1 MQFETSVPNYVK
13 VRQISYG
20 FENSTKYNYTMY
32 NLESEYI
39 PNFNLKNRIYR
50 SAIMNGNKLLCLAPS
65 KSLSNDVFQ
74 DAVLEPHKFVATEI
88 IEGTMINMFWDT
100 NSECWEIATKKGI
113 GGNYYF
119 FKNQYSNEL
128 DEPPQKTFR
137 QMFLDA
143 FVPLNNLSFD
153 KSYSY
158 TFVLQHPCNHIVLMV
173 DAPALYFVHS
183 YKIDDALY
191 TYVNPIEHPNYDD
204 FIRLGVK
211 FPKVF
216 SSENLVVDVKA
227 ALLNPTNDYRL
238 VGYMVTDQKSGF
250 RTAYY
255 NNKYLEV
262 KCLRGNNPNL
272 HYQYLMLRKIGKVSE
287 FLRYFPIYRKH
298 FNKFFEHFR
307 LFSERIYKL
316 YWEVHVKKTLQVLNL
331 TNKQDRFFVEKL
343 HYDVFL
349 PRHNEDASFFV
360 NRKIVSQFLDG
371 ENMMILGGL
380 RSAPLSPP
388 MTPSF

>member
-1 MQFETSVPNYVK
+1 MQKFDINEVPDYVK

-20 FENSTKYNYTMY
+20 LENSTKYNYTVY

-39 PNFNLKNRIYR
+39 PNVNFKNRIYR
-50 SAIMNGNKLLCLAPS
+50 SAIMSGTKLLALAPS
-65 KSLSNDVFQ
+65 KSLSNDVFTQ
-74 DAVLEPHKFVATEI
+74 FCMDESQATEI
-88 IEGTMINMFWDT
+88 IEGTMVNMFWDQ

-119 FKNQYSNEL
+119 FRNQYANGL
-128 DEPPQKTFR
+128 DEPEQKTFR

-158 TFVLQHPCNHIVLMV
+158 TFVLQHPCNHIVLTV
-173 DAPALYFVHS
+173 DTPALYFVHS
-183 YKIDDALY
+183 YKIDGENNTY
-191 TYVNPIEHPNYDD
+191 TYVNPRAHPDYDD
-204 FIRLGVK
+204 FVILGVK
-211 FPKVF
+211 FPNVF
-216 SSENLVVDVKA
+216 SSDVQT
-227 ALLNPTNDYRL
+227 ALSNPMNDYRL
-238 VGYMVTDQKSGF
+238 VGYMVTDQASGF

-255 NNKYLEV
+255 NTKYLEV

-287 FLRYFPIYRKH
+287 FLRYFPMYRKH

-316 YWEVHVKKTLQVLNL
+316 YWEVHVKKTLQVFDLVD
-331 TNKQDRFFVEKL
+331 KHDRFFVEKL
-343 HYDVFL
+343 HYEVFL
-349 PRHNEDASFFV
+349 PRHKEDAKFFV
-360 NRKIVSQFLDG
+360 NRKIVSEFLDG

-380 RSAPLSPP
+380 RPP

>member
-1 MQFETSVPNYVK
+1 MQKFDTNEVPDYVK

-20 FENSTKYNYTMY
+20 LENSTKYNYTLY

-39 PNFNLKNRIYR
+39 PNFNLRNRIYR
-50 SAIMNGNKLLCLAPS
+50 SAILSGNRLLALAPS
-65 KSLSNDVFQ
+65 KSLSNDVLQ
-74 DAVLEPHKFVATEI
+74 DAVPESHHFSATEI
-88 IEGTMINMFWDT
+88 IEGTMVNMFWDP
-100 NSECWEIATKKGI
+100 NAECWEIATKKGI

-119 FKNQYSNEL
+119 FRSGL
-128 DEPPQKTFR
+128 DEPEQKTFR
-137 QMFLDA
+137 QMFFEA

-173 DAPALYFVHS
+173 DVPALYFVHS
-183 YKIDDALY
+183 YKIDGETNTYA
-191 TYVNPIEHPNYDD
+191 YVNPRMHPNYQD
-204 FIRLGVK
+204 FVILGVK
-211 FPKVF
+211 FPREF
-216 SSENLVVDVKA
+216 SATDKLVDDVQT
-227 ALLNPTNDYRL
+227 ALSNPTNDYRL
-238 VGYMVTDQKSGF
+238 VGYMVTDQNTGF
-250 RTAYY
+250 RSAYY
-255 NNKYLEV
+255 NKKYLEV

-316 YWEVHVKKTLQVLNL
+316 YWEVHVKKTLQVFDLV
-331 TNKQDRFFVEKL
+331 NKQDRFFVEKL
-343 HYDVFL
+343 HYNVFL
-349 PRHNEDASFFV
+349 PKHKEDAKFFV
-360 NRKIVSQFLDG
+360 NRKIVSEFLDG

-380 RSAPLSPP
+380 RSAPL
-388 MTPSF
+388 TPL

>member
-1 MQFETSVPNYVK
+1 MQFETLVPDYVK

-20 FENSTKYNYTMY
+20 LENNSTKYNYTMY

-74 DAVLEPHKFVATEI
+74 DAVPEPHNFAATEI
-88 IEGTMINMFWDT
+88 IEGTMINMFWDP

-113 GGNYYF
+113 GGNYSF
-119 FKNQYSNEL
+119 FRNQYLNEV
-128 DEPPQKTFR
+128 DEPAQKTFR

-183 YKIDDALY
+183 YKIDNENNTY
-191 TYVNPIEHPNYDD
+191 TYVNPREHPNYDD

-211 FPKVF
+211 FPNVF
-216 SSENLVVDVKA
+216 SSENLVVNVTS
-227 ALLNPTNDYRL
+227 ALSNPTNDYRL
-238 VGYMVTDQKSGF
+238 VGYMVTEQVTGF

-255 NNKYLEV
+255 NKKYLEI
-262 KCLRGNNPNL
+262 KSLRGNNPNL

-298 FNKFFEHFR
+298 FNKFFEHFS

-316 YWEVHVKKTLQVLNL
+316 YWEVHVKKTLQVFDLVD
-331 TNKQDRFFVEKL
+331 KHDRFFVEKL

-349 PRHNEDASFFV
+349 PKHKEDPKFFI
-360 NRKIVSQFLDG
+360 NRKVVSEFLDG
-371 ENMMILGGL
+371 ENMMILGGATF
-380 RSAPLSPP
+380 RSA
-388 MTPSF
+388 

>member
-1 MQFETSVPNYVK
+1 MQFETSVPDYVK

-20 FENSTKYNYTMY
+20 LEINSTKYNYTMY

-74 DAVLEPHKFVATEI
+74 DAVPEPHNFAATEI
-88 IEGTMINMFWDT
+88 IEGTMINMFWDP

-113 GGNYYF
+113 GGNYSF
-119 FKNQYSNEL
+119 FRNQYSNEL
-128 DEPPQKTFR
+128 DEPVQKTFR

-183 YKIDDALY
+183 YKIDNENNTY
-191 TYVNPIEHPNYDD
+191 TYVNPREHPNYDD

-211 FPKVF
+211 FPNVF
-216 SSENLVVDVKA
+216 SSENLVVDVRA
-227 ALLNPTNDYRL
+227 ALSNPMNDYRL
-238 VGYMVTDQKSGF
+238 VGYMVTDQNTGF

-255 NNKYLEV
+255 NKKYLEI
-262 KCLRGNNPNL
+262 KSLRGNNPNL

-316 YWEVHVKKTLQVLNL
+316 YWEVHVKKTLQVFDLVD
-331 TNKQDRFFVEKL
+331 KHDRFFVEKL

-349 PRHNEDASFFV
+349 PRHKEDVKFFI
-360 NRKIVSQFLDG
+360 NRKVVSEFLDG
-371 ENMMILGGL
+371 ENMMILGGATF
-380 RSAPLSPP
+380 RSA
-388 MTPSF
+388 

>member
-1 MQFETSVPNYVK
+1 MQFETLVPDYVK

-20 FENSTKYNYTMY
+20 LENSTKYNYTMY

-88 IEGTMINMFWDT
+88 IEGTMINMFWDP

-119 FKNQYSNEL
+119 FKNQYLNEL
-128 DEPPQKTFR
+128 DELLQKTFR

-191 TYVNPIEHPNYDD
+191 TYVNPREHPNYDD
-204 FIRLGVK
+204 FLRLGVK
-211 FPKVF
+211 FPKEF
-216 SSENLVVDVKA
+216 SATDNLVDDVQA
-227 ALLNPTNDYRL
+227 ALSNPTNDYRL
-238 VGYMVTDQKSGF
+238 VGYMVTEQDSGF

-255 NNKYLEV
+255 NKKYLEI

-316 YWEVHVKKTLQVLNL
+316 YWEVHVKKTLQKFDL

-349 PRHNEDASFFV
+349 PRHKEDASFFI
-360 NRKIVSQFLDG
+360 NRKIVSEFLDG
-371 ENMMILGGL
+371 ENMMILGGATF
-380 RSAPLSPP
+380 RSA
-388 MTPSF
+388 

>member
-1 MQFETSVPNYVK
+1 MPEFSTNDVPDYVK
-13 VRQISYG
+13 V
-20 FENSTKYNYTMY
+20 STKYNYTMY

-39 PNFNLKNRIYR
+39 PNFNLRNRIYR
-50 SAIMNGNKLLCLAPS
+50 SAIVSGNQLLALAPS

-74 DAVLEPHKFVATEI
+74 DAVPEPHHFSATEI
-88 IEGTMINMFWDT
+88 IEGTMINMFWDP
-100 NSECWEIATKKGI
+100 NAECWEIATKKGI
-113 GGNYYF
+113 GGNYF
-119 FKNQYSNEL
+119 FFRSGL
-128 DEPPQKTFR
+128 DEPEQKTFR
-137 QMFLDA
+137 QMFLEA

-183 YKIDDALY
+183 YKIDGKNNQY
-191 TYVNPIEHPNYDD
+191 SYVNPRAHPNYQD
-204 FIRLGVK
+204 FVMLGVK
-211 FPKVF
+211 FPKEF
-216 SSENLVVDVKA
+216 SATDNLVDEVQT
-227 ALLNPTNDYRL
+227 ALSNPTNDYRL
-238 VGYMVTDQKSGF
+238 VGYMVTDQNTGF

-255 NNKYLEV
+255 NKKYLEI

-287 FLRYFPIYRKH
+287 FLQYFPIYRKH
-298 FNKFFEHFR
+298 FNQFFEHFR

-316 YWEVHVKKTLQVLNL
+316 YWEVHVKKTLQKTDL

-349 PRHNEDASFFV
+349 PRHKEDAKFFI
-360 NRKIVSQFLDG
+360 NRKIVSEFLDG
-371 ENMMILGGL
+371 GNMMILGG
-380 RSAPLSPP
+380 RSPP
-388 MTPSF
+388 YDPLILRGR

>member
-1 MQFETSVPNYVK
+1 MQFETSVPDYVK
-13 VRQISYG
+13 VRQLSYG
-20 FENSTKYNYTMY
+20 LENNTKYNYTMY

-50 SAIMNGNKLLCLAPS
+50 SAVMNGNKLLALAPS

-74 DAVLEPHKFVATEI
+74 HAIPEPHHFCASEI
-88 IEGTMINMFWDT
+88 IEGTMVNMFWDP

-119 FKNQYSNEL
+119 FRNQYSGL
-128 DEPPQKTFR
+128 DEPEQKTFR
-137 QMFLDA
+137 QMFFEA
-143 FVPLNNLSFD
+143 FVPLNHLSFD

-173 DAPALYFVHS
+173 DVPAVYFVHS
-183 YKIDDALY
+183 YKISCENNTY
-191 TYVNPIEHPNYDD
+191 SYVNPRLHPNYDD
-204 FIRLGVK
+204 FVRLGVK
-211 FPKVF
+211 FPKEF
-216 SSENLVVDVKA
+216 SATNNLIDDVQT
-227 ALLNPTNDYRL
+227 ALSNPTNDYQL
-238 VGYMVTDQKSGF
+238 VGYMVTEQNTGF

-255 NNKYLEV
+255 NKKYLEV

-316 YWEVHVKKTLQVLNL
+316 YWEVHVKKSLQVFDLE
-331 TNKQDRFFVEKL
+331 KHDRFFVEKL

-349 PRHNEDASFFV
+349 PRHNEDAKFFI
-360 NRKIVSQFLDG
+360 NCKIVSEFLDG
-371 ENMMILGGL
+371 ENMMILGG
-380 RSAPLSPP
+380 AKPPL
-388 MTPSF
+388 

>member
-1 MQFETSVPNYVK
+1 MQKFDINEVPDYVK

-20 FENSTKYNYTMY
+20 LENSTKYNYTVY

-39 PNFNLKNRIYR
+39 PNVNLKNRIYR
-50 SAIMNGNKLLCLAPS
+50 SAIMSGTKLLALAPS
-65 KSLSNDVFQ
+65 KSLSNDVFTQ
-74 DAVLEPHKFVATEI
+74 FCIDESQATEI
-88 IEGTMINMFWDT
+88 IEGTMVNMFWDP

-119 FKNQYSNEL
+119 FRNQYANGL
-128 DEPPQKTFR
+128 DEPEQKTFR

-158 TFVLQHPCNHIVLMV
+158 TFVLQHPCNHIVLTV
-173 DAPALYFVHS
+173 DTHALYFVQS
-183 YKIDDALY
+183 YKIDGENNTY
-191 TYVNPIEHPNYDD
+191 TYVNPRAHPDYDD
-204 FIRLGVK
+204 FVILGVK
-211 FPKVF
+211 FPNVF
-216 SSENLVVDVKA
+216 DSDVQT
-227 ALLNPTNDYRL
+227 ALSNPTNDYRL
-238 VGYMVTDQKSGF
+238 VGYMVTDQNTGF

-255 NNKYLEV
+255 NKKYLEI

-287 FLRYFPIYRKH
+287 FLRYFPMYRKH

-316 YWEVHVKKTLQVLNL
+316 YWEVHVKKTLQVFDLVD
-331 TNKQDRFFVEKL
+331 KHDRFFVEKL
-343 HYDVFL
+343 HYEVFL
-349 PRHNEDASFFV
+349 PRHKEDAKFFI
-360 NRKIVSQFLDG
+360 NRKIVSEFLDG
-371 ENMMILGGL
+371 ENMMILGG
-380 RSAPLSPP
+380 RSPP

>member
-1 MQFETSVPNYVK
+1 MQFETLVPDYVK

-20 FENSTKYNYTMY
+20 LENSTKYNYTMY

-88 IEGTMINMFWDT
+88 IEGTMINMFWDP

-119 FKNQYSNEL
+119 FKNQYLNEL
-128 DEPPQKTFR
+128 DELLQKTFR

-191 TYVNPIEHPNYDD
+191 TYVNPREHPNYDD
-204 FIRLGVK
+204 FLRLGVK
-211 FPKVF
+211 FPKEF
-216 SSENLVVDVKA
+216 SATDNLVDDVQA
-227 ALLNPTNDYRL
+227 ALSNPTNDYRL
-238 VGYMVTDQKSGF
+238 VGYMVTEQDSGF

-255 NNKYLEV
+255 NKKYLEI

-316 YWEVHVKKTLQVLNL
+316 YWEVHVKKTLQKFDL
-331 TNKQDRFFVEKL
+331 TNKQDQFFVEKL

-349 PRHNEDASFFV
+349 PRHKEDASFFI
-360 NRKIVSQFLDG
+360 NRKIVSEFLDG
-371 ENMMILGGL
+371 ENMMILGGATF
-380 RSAPLSPP
+380 RSA
-388 MTPSF
+388 